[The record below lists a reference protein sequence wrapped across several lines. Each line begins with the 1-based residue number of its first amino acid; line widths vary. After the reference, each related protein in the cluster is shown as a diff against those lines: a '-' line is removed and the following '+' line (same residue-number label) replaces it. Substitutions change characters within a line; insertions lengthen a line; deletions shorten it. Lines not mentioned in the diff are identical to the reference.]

1 MSSSAGV
8 AIISSLPVREA
19 SWKSPSL
26 QKLACDGRLI
36 HATCAIAGSQPLHL
50 VVFYG
55 YASGTIN
62 PAVCQRNEE
71 ALTDI
76 TEECMS
82 WGQVPVVLAGDFNVK
97 IGDSLSLNNL
107 LLYGRWVDAAAEHA
121 RRCGDLPPPPTCFK
135 NPCSS
140 KGTRID
146 GVFLS
151 PSVAKGFL
159 TLSYPASGLPTHQ
172 PLVVDLNVDPL
183 KVFIVKHKTPRR
195 AKLDPSFVRPS
206 LEECAKHVEKL
217 WRIIAPE
224 WQRARNTRQVQ
235 ALWPLLTRTCDSFYR
250 WFAGLSSPKSSPC
263 RGLPGSP
270 SRVRVPPP
278 RCRADDNATSV
289 KNAAC
294 QRFVRALE
302 HVARVRLLLAED
314 VTSSSRFH
322 EFQHHWFRI
331 VARAPRFVSTS
342 LWTQL
347 FGLSELRVSQPS
359 SWPRYEHL
367 VSLVRRLDSDAQLF
381 VQNERSSRLALWRQS
396 CRRKWRNPAERRF
409 LYN

>member
-1 MSSSAGV
+1 MCSQPPLQLITANITSWFSGWPQLLHDHVDSSGPCIYLVCETHLTHSGSRACLAGLHRLGLHGVFRCCPSFSMSSSAGV

-62 PAVCQRNEE
+62 PAVCQTNEE

-97 IGDSLSLNNL
+97 VGDSLSLNNL

-151 PSVAKGFL
+151 PCVAKGFL

-217 WRIIAPE
+217 WRIS
-224 WQRARNTRQVQ
+224 
-235 ALWPLLTRTCDSFYR
+235 LPL
-250 WFAGLSSPKSSPC
+250 
-263 RGLPGSP
+263 
-270 SRVRVPPP
+270 
-278 RCRADDNATSV
+278 
-289 KNAAC
+289 
-294 QRFVRALE
+294 
-302 HVARVRLLLAED
+302 
-314 VTSSSRFH
+314 
-322 EFQHHWFRI
+322 
-331 VARAPRFVSTS
+331 
-342 LWTQL
+342 
-347 FGLSELRVSQPS
+347 
-359 SWPRYEHL
+359 
-367 VSLVRRLDSDAQLF
+367 
-381 VQNERSSRLALWRQS
+381 
-396 CRRKWRNPAERRF
+396 
-409 LYN
+409 